1 MPGNV
6 LHAAPVTAIRLWLC
20 KSFVH
25 ERAYPQNE
33 YKNGV
38 DIRTPDIGAGDLPKL
53 AASHSRKPDRG
64 L

>member
-6 LHAAPVTAIRLWLC
+6 LHAAPVTAIPLWLC

-38 DIRTPDIGAGDLPKL
+38 DIRTPDIGG
-53 AASHSRKPDRG
+53 AARTSDFAKEVAMRMR
-64 L
+64 